1 MMSIMAEGPRSPAVL
16 AGSASTAAADAAVD
30 QSAVDKYGADAGW
43 TAAAAEVA
51 AAAVD
56 APAVAK
62 VKVKKL
68 QQFGKRNSDVAK
80 IGPLRLLGSLHDWW
94 SRFRGP
100 IRLLCLTLLWFV
112 VSELAVAY
120 CVAWH

>member
-1 MMSIMAEGPRSPAVL
+1 MSIMVEGPRSPAVL
-16 AGSASTAAADAAVD
+16 AGWGSASTAAADAAVD
-30 QSAVDKYGADAGW
+30 QFAVDKSVADA
-43 TAAAAEVA
+43 TVAAAEVA

>member
-1 MMSIMAEGPRSPAVL
+1 MMSIMVEGPRSPAVL
-16 AGSASTAAADAAVD
+16 AGSASTAAADAGWD
-30 QSAVDKYGADAGW
+30 KSAAHATVAAD
-43 TAAAAEVA
+43 EVA

>member
-1 MMSIMAEGPRSPAVL
+1 MSIMVEGPRSPAVL

-30 QSAVDKYGADAGW
+30 QSAVDKSVADA